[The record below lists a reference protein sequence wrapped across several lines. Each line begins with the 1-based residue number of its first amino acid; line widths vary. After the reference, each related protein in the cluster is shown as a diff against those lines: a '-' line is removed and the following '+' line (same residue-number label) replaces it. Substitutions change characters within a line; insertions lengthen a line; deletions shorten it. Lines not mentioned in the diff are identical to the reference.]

1 MSMALSMTDIT
12 RRSLASLARAELT
25 LLMRNK
31 QNMFTVLLA
40 PAVLTIGLQ
49 PVFHNYKLPSD
60 TLVPTLAA
68 TALGFTLIMGVYS
81 TLTATYVT
89 RRDNFVLKR
98 FRTGQASD
106 TVLLSGTAV
115 PVTLTSV
122 AQALL
127 LVIGIGIVS
136 GSAPGNAGVLL
147 IGFVLGI
154 PLMGAFAAVTSA
166 WTKTADSAPVA
177 IMPGMMIFM
186 LTSGM
191 LIPFSV
197 LPDIAGDIAQVLPFT
212 PVIELI
218 KHGWSG
224 DVNWSHDLLRMAG
237 LIAWDVVAL
246 LGAAR
251 FFKWEPRT

>member
-1 MSMALSMTDIT
+1 MSTAMTDIT
-12 RRSLASLARAELT
+12 RRSLAALARAELT

-40 PAVLTIGLQ
+40 PAVLTVGLQ
-49 PVFHNYKLPSD
+49 PVFDNFELPPK
-60 TLVPTLAA
+60 TLVPTVAA
-68 TALGFTLIMGVYS
+68 TAIGFTLIMGVYS

-106 TVLLSGTAV
+106 PVVLGGTAV

-122 AQALL
+122 LQALL
-127 LVIGIGIVS
+127 LIVGIGVVS
-136 GSAPGNAGVLL
+136 GSAPGNVLVLL
-147 IGFVLGI
+147 AGFLLGI
-154 PLMGAFAAVTSA
+154 PLMGAFAAITSA

-177 IMPGMMIFM
+177 IMPGMILFM

-191 LIPFSV
+191 LIPFSL
-197 LPDIAGDIAQVLPFT
+197 LPDTAGDIAQVLPFT
-212 PVIELI
+212 PAIELI

-224 DVNWSHDLLRMAG
+224 DVVWSHDLLRMAG
-237 LIAWDVVAL
+237 LLAWDVLAL
-246 LGAAR
+246 VGAAR

>member
-1 MSMALSMTDIT
+1 MSTAMTDIT
-12 RRSLASLARAELT
+12 RRSLAALARAELT

-49 PVFHNYKLPSD
+49 PVFDNFELPPK
-60 TLVPTLAA
+60 TLVPTVAA
-68 TALGFTLIMGVYS
+68 TAIGFTLIMGVYS

-106 TVLLSGTAV
+106 PVVLGGTAV

-122 AQALL
+122 LQALL
-127 LVIGIGIVS
+127 LIVGIGVVS
-136 GSAPGNAGVLL
+136 GSAPGNVLVLL
-147 IGFVLGI
+147 AGFLLGI
-154 PLMGAFAAVTSA
+154 PLMGAFAAITSA

-177 IMPGMMIFM
+177 IMPGMILFM

-191 LIPFSV
+191 LIPFSL
-197 LPDIAGDIAQVLPFT
+197 LPDTAGDIAQVLPFT
-212 PVIELI
+212 PAIELI

-224 DVNWSHDLLRMAG
+224 DVIWSHDLLRMAG
-237 LIAWDVVAL
+237 LLAWDVLAL
-246 LGAAR
+246 VGAAR